1 MARDILIVDDEADIR
16 ELIGGLLEDEGYETR
31 GAADSDGAM
40 REFQARQPSL
50 IILDVWLQGS
60 RLDGLELL
68 DEFRAIDPDLPIV
81 VISGHG
87 TIETAVAAIRK
98 GAYDFIE
105 KPFKSDKLLLTLSRA
120 LETSRLRTENAQ
132 LRARSDVQNALIGNS
147 TSIVQMRQ
155 LIERVGPTNSR
166 VLIKGPSGAGKELVA
181 RLIHEK
187 SPRCSSDFV
196 AVSAPGMSP
205 EAFDEELFGRE
216 NEDGTIKRI
225 GLLERAH
232 GGTLFLDEIAD
243 MPRETQSKLL
253 RLLVEQRFR
262 RIGGTADVEV
272 NVRVISSSSQ
282 ELRVRIEEGKFREDL
297 YHRLAVVPVVVPA
310 LAERREDIP
319 ELVEHFVARLTHS
332 AGLPR
337 RSFGTDVM
345 AALQAHGWPGN
356 VRQLRNN
363 IERLLILA
371 TGSQTAPITL
381 ESLPSEVVTRDS
393 AEAGFD
399 AEKMIALSLREA
411 RENFEREY
419 LRAQIDRFGGNIS
432 RTAAFI
438 GMERSALHRKLKS
451 LSVGGNSR
459 DAASSGQTDKA
470 T

>member
-16 ELIGGLLEDEGYETR
+16 ELIGGLLEDDGYEPR
-31 GAADSDGAM
+31 EAGDADAALDAI
-40 REFQARQPSL
+40 RARKPSL

-60 RLDGLELL
+60 RLDGIELL
-68 DEFRAIDPDLPIV
+68 DEFRALDPDLPVI

-98 GAYDFIE
+98 GAYDFLE
-105 KPFKSDKLLLTLSRA
+105 KPFKSDKLLLTVKRA
-120 LETSRLRTENAQ
+120 LETSRLRSENAQ
-132 LRARSDVQNALIGNS
+132 LRARSEVQSSLIGES
-147 TSIVQMRQ
+147 TGIVQVRQ
-155 LIERVGPTNSR
+155 LIERVAPTNSR
-166 VLIKGPSGAGKELVA
+166 VLIRGPSGAGKETVA
-181 RLIHEK
+181 RLIHEG
-187 SPRCSSDFV
+187 SPRASADFV

-205 EAFDEELFGRE
+205 EGVEEELFGRE
-216 NEDGTIKRI
+216 NDDGTVKHV

-232 GGTLFLDEIAD
+232 GGTLYLDEIAD
-243 MPRETQSKLL
+243 MPRETQSKIL

-262 RIGGTADVEV
+262 RIGGAKDVQV
-272 NVRVISSSSQ
+272 NVRVISSTAQDLNIRIQ
-282 ELRVRIEEGKFREDL
+282 EGTFREDL
-297 YHRLAVVPVVVPA
+297 YHRLAVVPVTVPA

-319 ELVEHFVARLTHS
+319 SLVHHFVDRLTAS

-337 RSFGTDVM
+337 RGFGDDVM
-345 AALQAHGWPGN
+345 AALQAHSWPGN

-371 TGSQTAPITL
+371 TGASGEPITL
-381 ESLPSEVVTRDS
+381 DSLPSEVVTRENQ
-393 AEAGFD
+393 EAGFD

-419 LRAQIDRFGGNIS
+419 LKAQIDRFGGNIS

-451 LSVGGNSR
+451 LGVGNTGR
-459 DAASSGQTDKA
+459 EGAA
-470 T
+470 

>member
-1 MARDILIVDDEADIR
+1 MAGDILIVDDEADIR

-31 GAADSDGAM
+31 EAADADGTLQ
-40 REFQARQPSL
+40 EIKARKPSL
-50 IILDVWLQGS
+50 VILDVWLQGS

-68 DEFRAIDPDLPIV
+68 DELREIDDALPVI

-105 KPFKSDKLLLTLSRA
+105 KPFKSDKLLLTVARG
-120 LETSRLRTENAQ
+120 LENSRLRQENAE
-132 LRARSDVQNALIGNS
+132 LRARSDVQNNLIGS
-147 TSIVQMRQ
+147 SSGIVQVRQ
-155 LIERVGPTNSR
+155 LIDRVGPTNSR
-166 VLIKGPSGAGKELVA
+166 VMIEGPSGAGKELVA

-187 SPRCSSDFV
+187 SPRSESDFV
-196 AVSAPGMSP
+196 AVSAPGMAP
-205 EAFDEELFGRE
+205 DAFEEELFGRE
-216 NEDGTIKRI
+216 NEDGSIKHV

-232 GGTLFLDEIAD
+232 GGTLYLDEIAD
-243 MPRETQSKLL
+243 MPRDTQSKLL

-262 RIGGTADVEV
+262 RIGGAADVSV
-272 NVRVISSSSQ
+272 NVRVISSSAKD
-282 ELRVRIEEGKFREDL
+282 LRSLISEGRFREDL
-297 YHRLAVVPVVVPA
+297 YHRLAVVPVAVPA

-319 ELVEHFVARLTHS
+319 HLVHHFIDRLRTS
-332 AGLPR
+332 AGLPPR
-337 RSFGTDVM
+337 EFGDDVM

-363 IERLLILA
+363 VERLLILA
-371 TGSQTAPITL
+371 TGESNAPITL
-381 ESLPSEVVTRDS
+381 DALPSEVVARDGQD
-393 AEAGFD
+393 AGFD

-419 LRAQIDRFGGNIS
+419 LKAQIDRFGGNIS

-451 LSVGGNSR
+451 LGVAGNTR
-459 DAASSGQTDKA
+459 DSAPTA
-470 T
+470 

>member
-16 ELIGGLLEDEGYETR
+16 ELIGGLLEDDGYEPR
-31 GAADSDGAM
+31 EAGDADAALDAI
-40 REFQARQPSL
+40 QARKPSL

-60 RLDGLELL
+60 RLDGIELL
-68 DEFRAIDPDLPIV
+68 DEFRALDPDLPVI

-98 GAYDFIE
+98 GAYDFLE
-105 KPFKSDKLLLTLSRA
+105 KPFKSDKLLLTVKRA
-120 LETSRLRTENAQ
+120 LETSRLRSENAQ
-132 LRARSDVQNALIGNS
+132 LRARTEVQSSLIGES
-147 TSIVQMRQ
+147 TGIVQVRQ
-155 LIERVGPTNSR
+155 LIERVAPTNSR
-166 VLIKGPSGAGKELVA
+166 VLIRGPSGAGKETVA
-181 RLIHEK
+181 RLIHEA
-187 SPRCSSDFV
+187 SPRASADFI

-205 EAFDEELFGRE
+205 EGVEEELFGRE
-216 NEDGTIKRI
+216 NDDGTVKHV

-232 GGTLFLDEIAD
+232 GGTLYLDEIAD

-262 RIGGTADVEV
+262 RIGGAKDVQV
-272 NVRVISSSSQ
+272 NVRVISSTAQDLNIRIQ
-282 ELRVRIEEGKFREDL
+282 EGTFREDL
-297 YHRLAVVPVVVPA
+297 YHRLAVVPVTVPA

-319 ELVEHFVARLTHS
+319 SLVQHFVERLTAS

-337 RSFGTDVM
+337 RGFGDDVM
-345 AALQAHGWPGN
+345 AALQAHSWPGN

-371 TGSQTAPITL
+371 TGASGEPITL
-381 ESLPSEVVTRDS
+381 DSLPSEVVTRENQ
-393 AEAGFD
+393 EAGFD

-419 LRAQIDRFGGNIS
+419 LKAQIDRFGGNIS

-451 LSVGGNSR
+451 LGVGNTGR
-459 DAASSGQTDKA
+459 EGAA
-470 T
+470 

>member
-16 ELIGGLLEDEGYETR
+16 ELIGGLLEDDGYEPR
-31 GAADSDGAM
+31 EAGDADAALDAI
-40 REFQARQPSL
+40 QARKPSL

-60 RLDGLELL
+60 RLDGIELL
-68 DEFRAIDPDLPIV
+68 DEFRALDPDLPVI

-98 GAYDFIE
+98 GAYDFLE
-105 KPFKSDKLLLTLSRA
+105 KPFKSDKLLLTVKRA
-120 LETSRLRTENAQ
+120 LETSRLRSENAQ
-132 LRARSDVQNALIGNS
+132 LRARTEVQSSLIGES
-147 TSIVQMRQ
+147 TGIVQVRQ
-155 LIERVGPTNSR
+155 LIERVAPTNSR
-166 VLIKGPSGAGKELVA
+166 VLIRGPSGAGKETVA
-181 RLIHEK
+181 RLIHEA
-187 SPRCSSDFV
+187 SPRAGADFI

-205 EAFDEELFGRE
+205 EGVEEELFGRE
-216 NEDGTIKRI
+216 NDDGTVKHV

-232 GGTLFLDEIAD
+232 GGTLYLDEIAD

-262 RIGGTADVEV
+262 RIGGAKDVQV
-272 NVRVISSSSQ
+272 NVRVISSTAQDLNIRIQ
-282 ELRVRIEEGKFREDL
+282 EGTFREDL
-297 YHRLAVVPVVVPA
+297 YHRLAVVPVTVPA

-319 ELVEHFVARLTHS
+319 SLVQHFVERLTAS

-337 RSFGTDVM
+337 RGFGDDVM
-345 AALQAHGWPGN
+345 AALQAHSWPGN

-371 TGSQTAPITL
+371 TGDSGEPITL
-381 ESLPSEVVTRDS
+381 DSLPSEVVTRENQ
-393 AEAGFD
+393 EAGFD

-419 LRAQIDRFGGNIS
+419 LKAQIDRFGGNIS

-451 LSVGGNSR
+451 LGVGNTGR
-459 DAASSGQTDKA
+459 EGAA
-470 T
+470 

>member
-16 ELIGGLLEDEGYETR
+16 ELIGGLLEDDGYEPR
-31 GAADSDGAM
+31 EAGDADAALEAI
-40 REFQARQPSL
+40 RARKPSL

-60 RLDGLELL
+60 RLDGIELL
-68 DEFRAIDPDLPIV
+68 DEFRALDPDLPVI

-98 GAYDFIE
+98 GAYDFLE
-105 KPFKSDKLLLTLSRA
+105 KPFKSDKLLLTVKRA
-120 LETSRLRTENAQ
+120 LETSRLRSENAQ
-132 LRARSDVQNALIGNS
+132 LRARTEVQSSLIGES
-147 TSIVQMRQ
+147 TGIVQVRQ
-155 LIERVGPTNSR
+155 LIERVAPTNSR
-166 VLIKGPSGAGKELVA
+166 VLIRGPSGAGKETVA
-181 RLIHEK
+181 RLIHEA
-187 SPRCSSDFV
+187 SPRAAADFV

-205 EAFDEELFGRE
+205 EGVELELFGRE
-216 NEDGTIKRI
+216 NDDGSVKHV

-232 GGTLFLDEIAD
+232 GGTLYLDEIAD

-262 RIGGTADVEV
+262 RIGGAKDVQV
-272 NVRVISSSSQ
+272 NVRVISSTAQDLNTRIQ
-282 ELRVRIEEGKFREDL
+282 EGTFREDL
-297 YHRLAVVPVVVPA
+297 YHRLAVVPVTVPA

-319 ELVEHFVARLTHS
+319 SLVHHFVDRLTTS
-332 AGLPR
+332 AGFAKR
-337 RSFGTDVM
+337 EFGEDVM
-345 AALQAHGWPGN
+345 AALQAHSWPGN

-371 TGSQTAPITL
+371 TGGAAEPITL
-381 ESLPSEVVTRDS
+381 ESLPSEVVTRENQ
-393 AEAGFD
+393 EAGFD

-419 LRAQIDRFGGNIS
+419 LKAQIDRFGGNIS

-451 LSVGGNSR
+451 LGVGNTGR
-459 DAASSGQTDKA
+459 EGAA
-470 T
+470 

>member
-16 ELIGGLLEDEGYETR
+16 ELIGGLLEDDGYEPR
-31 GAADSDGAM
+31 EAGDADAALDAI
-40 REFQARQPSL
+40 QARKPSL

-60 RLDGLELL
+60 RLDGIELL
-68 DEFRAIDPDLPIV
+68 DEFRALDPDLPVI

-98 GAYDFIE
+98 GAYDFLE
-105 KPFKSDKLLLTLSRA
+105 KPFKSDKLLLTVKRA
-120 LETSRLRTENAQ
+120 LETSRLRSENAQ
-132 LRARSDVQNALIGNS
+132 LRARTEVQSSLIGES
-147 TSIVQMRQ
+147 TGIVQVRQ
-155 LIERVGPTNSR
+155 LIERVAPTNSR
-166 VLIKGPSGAGKELVA
+166 VLIRGPSGAGKETVA
-181 RLIHEK
+181 RLIHEA
-187 SPRCSSDFV
+187 SPRAGADFI

-205 EAFDEELFGRE
+205 EGVEEELFGRE
-216 NEDGTIKRI
+216 NDDGTVKHV

-232 GGTLFLDEIAD
+232 GGTLYLDEIAD

-262 RIGGTADVEV
+262 RIGGAKDVQV
-272 NVRVISSSSQ
+272 NVRVISSTAQDLNIRIQ
-282 ELRVRIEEGKFREDL
+282 EGTFREDL
-297 YHRLAVVPVVVPA
+297 DHRLAVVPVTVPA

-319 ELVEHFVARLTHS
+319 SLVQHFVERLTAS

-337 RSFGTDVM
+337 RGFGDDVM
-345 AALQAHGWPGN
+345 AALQAHSWPGN

-371 TGSQTAPITL
+371 TGASGEPITL
-381 ESLPSEVVTRDS
+381 DSLPSEVVTRENQ
-393 AEAGFD
+393 EAGFD

-419 LRAQIDRFGGNIS
+419 LKAQIDRFGGNIS

-451 LSVGGNSR
+451 LGVGNTGR
-459 DAASSGQTDKA
+459 EGAA
-470 T
+470 

>member
-147 TSIVQMRQ
+147 TGIVQMRQ

-187 SPRCSSDFV
+187 SPRAGSDFV

-205 EAFDEELFGRE
+205 EEFEEELFGRE
-216 NEDGTIKRI
+216 NADGSIKRV

-262 RIGGTADVEV
+262 RIGGGGDVEV

-282 ELRVRIEEGKFREDL
+282 ELRTRIEEGAFREDL

-319 ELVEHFVARLTHS
+319 ELVDHFVGRLTHS

-337 RSFGTDVM
+337 RAFGADVM

-371 TGSQTAPITL
+371 TGSQSAPITL
-381 ESLPSEVVTRDS
+381 DSLPSEVVTRDAS
-393 AEAGFD
+393 EAGFD

-451 LSVGGNSR
+451 LSVSGNLR
-459 DAASSGQTDKA
+459 DAASAAQTDKA
-470 T
+470 P

>member
-1 MARDILIVDDEADIR
+1 M
-16 ELIGGLLEDEGYETR
+16 LEDDGYEPR
-31 GAADSDGAM
+31 EAGDADAALDAI
-40 REFQARQPSL
+40 QARKPSL

-60 RLDGLELL
+60 RLDGIELL
-68 DEFRAIDPDLPIV
+68 DEFRALDPDLPVI

-98 GAYDFIE
+98 GAYDFLE
-105 KPFKSDKLLLTLSRA
+105 KPFKSDKLLLTVKRA
-120 LETSRLRTENAQ
+120 LETSRLRSENAQ
-132 LRARSDVQNALIGNS
+132 LRARTEVQSSLIGES
-147 TSIVQMRQ
+147 TGIVQVRQ
-155 LIERVGPTNSR
+155 LIERVAPTNSR
-166 VLIKGPSGAGKELVA
+166 VLIRGPSGAGKETVA
-181 RLIHEK
+181 RLIHEA
-187 SPRCSSDFV
+187 SPRASADFI

-205 EAFDEELFGRE
+205 EGVEEELFGRE
-216 NEDGTIKRI
+216 NDDGTVKHV

-232 GGTLFLDEIAD
+232 GGTLYLDEIAD

-262 RIGGTADVEV
+262 RIGGAKDVQV
-272 NVRVISSSSQ
+272 NVRVISSTAQDLNIRIQ
-282 ELRVRIEEGKFREDL
+282 EGTFREDL
-297 YHRLAVVPVVVPA
+297 YHRLAVVPVTVPA

-319 ELVEHFVARLTHS
+319 SLVQHFVERLTAS

-337 RSFGTDVM
+337 RGFGDDVM
-345 AALQAHGWPGN
+345 AALQAHSWPGN

-371 TGSQTAPITL
+371 TGASGEPITL
-381 ESLPSEVVTRDS
+381 DSLPSEVVTRENQ
-393 AEAGFD
+393 EAGFD

-419 LRAQIDRFGGNIS
+419 LKAQIDRFGGNIS

-451 LSVGGNSR
+451 LGVGNTGR
-459 DAASSGQTDKA
+459 EGAA
-470 T
+470 